1 MWGFFFW
8 YERALTK
15 FTVLALPAIGTFTRV
30 GPVGVE
36 ANTASLTRKIDTF
49 VDICE
54 KTPYILTILF
64 YVVISLYA
72 LKMFQYKTTNIYLFN
87 ESIVQLLR
95 REVYNFLSVPTSQ
108 CLPIQP
114 AGQLH
119 RYDPRVFWQVPPLEQ
134 GVRTHS
140 SKSERWLD

>member
-1 MWGFFFW
+1 MIHKLSVCNFRHFVMLKSRVGIFFW

-54 KTPYILTILF
+54 KT
-64 YVVISLYA
+64 
-72 LKMFQYKTTNIYLFN
+72 
-87 ESIVQLLR
+87 
-95 REVYNFLSVPTSQ
+95 VYF
-108 CLPIQP
+108 
-114 AGQLH
+114 
-119 RYDPRVFWQVPPLEQ
+119 D
-134 GVRTHS
+134 
-140 SKSERWLD
+140 K

>member
-1 MWGFFFW
+1 MQVKFSSFCNVKITCGDFFW

-54 KTPYILTILF
+54 KKPVYFDNFILRW
-64 YVVISLYA
+64 
-72 LKMFQYKTTNIYLFN
+72 NIFIC
-87 ESIVQLLR
+87 S
-95 REVYNFLSVPTSQ
+95 
-108 CLPIQP
+108 
-114 AGQLH
+114 
-119 RYDPRVFWQVPPLEQ
+119 
-134 GVRTHS
+134 
-140 SKSERWLD
+140 

>member
-1 MWGFFFW
+1 MLKSRVGIFFL

-54 KTPYILTILF
+54 KTPYILTIFILRW
-64 YVVISLYA
+64 
-72 LKMFQYKTTNIYLFN
+72 NIFICSKKG
-87 ESIVQLLR
+87 SI
-95 REVYNFLSVPTSQ
+95 
-108 CLPIQP
+108 
-114 AGQLH
+114 
-119 RYDPRVFWQVPPLEQ
+119 
-134 GVRTHS
+134 
-140 SKSERWLD
+140 

>member
-1 MWGFFFW
+1 MIHKLSVCNYTFSSFCNVKMFW

-54 KTPYILTILF
+54 KT
-64 YVVISLYA
+64 
-72 LKMFQYKTTNIYLFN
+72 
-87 ESIVQLLR
+87 
-95 REVYNFLSVPTSQ
+95 VYF
-108 CLPIQP
+108 
-114 AGQLH
+114 
-119 RYDPRVFWQVPPLEQ
+119 D
-134 GVRTHS
+134 
-140 SKSERWLD
+140 K

>member
-1 MWGFFFW
+1 M

-54 KTPYILTILF
+54 KSYILTNEFFLR
-64 YVVISLYA
+64 
-72 LKMFQYKTTNIYLFN
+72 LKKYRNMVTCVYTLKRFQYKTTNFIYLTEVLFN
-87 ESIVQLLR
+87 
-95 REVYNFLSVPTSQ
+95 Y
-108 CLPIQP
+108 
-114 AGQLH
+114 
-119 RYDPRVFWQVPPLEQ
+119 
-134 GVRTHS
+134 
-140 SKSERWLD
+140 

>member
-1 MWGFFFW
+1 MLKSRVVIFL

-54 KTPYILTILF
+54 KTYTLTNEFFLRLKK
-64 YVVISLYA
+64 YRNMVIYS
-72 LKMFQYKTTNIYLFN
+72 KKV
-87 ESIVQLLR
+87 SI
-95 REVYNFLSVPTSQ
+95 
-108 CLPIQP
+108 
-114 AGQLH
+114 
-119 RYDPRVFWQVPPLEQ
+119 
-134 GVRTHS
+134 
-140 SKSERWLD
+140 

>member
-1 MWGFFFW
+1 MIHELSVCNYMQVKFSSFCNVKITCGDFFL

-54 KTPYILTILF
+54 KP
-64 YVVISLYA
+64 
-72 LKMFQYKTTNIYLFN
+72 
-87 ESIVQLLR
+87 
-95 REVYNFLSVPTSQ
+95 VYF
-108 CLPIQP
+108 
-114 AGQLH
+114 
-119 RYDPRVFWQVPPLEQ
+119 D
-134 GVRTHS
+134 
-140 SKSERWLD
+140 K

>member
-1 MWGFFFW
+1 M

-54 KTPYILTILF
+54 KT
-64 YVVISLYA
+64 
-72 LKMFQYKTTNIYLFN
+72 
-87 ESIVQLLR
+87 
-95 REVYNFLSVPTSQ
+95 VYF
-108 CLPIQP
+108 
-114 AGQLH
+114 
-119 RYDPRVFWQVPPLEQ
+119 D
-134 GVRTHS
+134 
-140 SKSERWLD
+140 K